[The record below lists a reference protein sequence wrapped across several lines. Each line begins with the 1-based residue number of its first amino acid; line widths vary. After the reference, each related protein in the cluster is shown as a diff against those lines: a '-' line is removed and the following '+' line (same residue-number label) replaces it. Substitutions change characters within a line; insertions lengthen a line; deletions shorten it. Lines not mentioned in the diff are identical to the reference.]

1 VESKGAMRATEHYPR
16 AADQVPEAR
25 SFVRH
30 TLTSWGITERLDDVV
45 LMTSELFTNAVLH
58 GDGVIG
64 VSVRVPPGRIRVE
77 VTDDGT
83 FGDQATG
90 ADDEIPP
97 EQVTGRGLVIVDRL
111 ADTWGGGHDPSGRT
125 CVWLEVDR
133 PPDGTGSD

>member
-1 VESKGAMRATEHYPR
+1 MQATEHYLR

-25 SFVRH
+25 SFVRR
-30 TLTSWGITERLDDVV
+30 TLASWGITERADDVV

-64 VSVRVPPGRIRVE
+64 VSVRLPPGRIRVE

-83 FGDQATG
+83 FGDATG
-90 ADDEIPP
+90 SGEVPP
-97 EQVTGRGLVIVDRL
+97 DQITGRGLGIVGQL
-111 ADTWGGGHDPSGRT
+111 ADMWGGGHDGSGRT

-133 PPDGTGSD
+133 TPPLG